1 MLRIMV
7 SMHQKDSYAVVW
19 FLLVTMLLAL
29 CSFLLSF
36 TGP

>member
-1 MLRIMV
+1 MLRIRA
-7 SMHQKDSYAVVW
+7 SMHQKDSCAVGW